1 MITYDIDKKQPK
13 KSKKT
18 ILEAKSKIFL
28 SALIALILTLAFYLI
43 FKVEGV

>member
-18 ILEAKSKIFL
+18 ILEAKSKLFL
-28 SALIALILTLAFYLI
+28 SALIALIFTLAFLYL
-43 FKVEGV
+43 K